1 MAYNIVQKLKLL
13 SLFESIHN
21 VYVRYGYIE
30 LIQINYLSGSNH
42 EGTLFSF
49 HTLYIKEHA
58 YIQQIYHYQYIFFL
72 FPIVIQET

>member
-21 VYVRYGYIE
+21 VYVKYGYRYIE

-49 HTLYIKEHA
+49 HTL
-58 YIQQIYHYQYIFFL
+58 
-72 FPIVIQET
+72 

>member
-1 MAYNIVQKLKLL
+1 MHHMAYNIVQKLKLL

-21 VYVRYGYIE
+21 VYVKYGYIE

-49 HTLYIKEHA
+49 HTL
-58 YIQQIYHYQYIFFL
+58 
-72 FPIVIQET
+72 